1 MKLKIGTRPA
11 LLAVMSTLLAAT
23 GTACSGGGNSAEQSS
38 QAPAS
43 SSAAASSASDTY
55 PENGLPKNE
64 KVVLKYGF
72 FEGGLGREYIDL
84 AMDSF
89 KKKYPNVSFEVMYSP
104 KINTIIQTK
113 IAANDDEN
121 MFDLF
126 NTTLPGGRN
135 AMIPLVQAGKLEP
148 QDDLWDRVVADGN
161 GKTVK
166 ELAIPGIYEGA
177 LRYFNKSYNL
187 PNVVSNGGLFFNKKL
202 FEKYGWNQNPKTWD
216 EFVQLLADIKAKGII
231 PMTYPGQYPGYLDN
245 GFGFAKMFELAE
257 QNGTLD
263 TFKKNY
269 ETYALPQY
277 LAPETV
283 EVWKRIYELG
293 KKGYFPDGVAAL
305 SHTQSQMQMLQ
316 GQAAMVLTGDWVQNE
331 MKDSV
336 PPDLEWGYMAVPMGN
351 DPDSTKW
358 ISSSTSNGNYIWAAK
373 PELNKKWAKEFS
385 LWLWTLDVQK
395 ALAEKGG
402 ATPVRQEFVA
412 DKTLMESLQSAPKA
426 VLQYMSANKTVVTS
440 QIRTV
445 TLSDPAAAQAEK
457 TLTEAITEIT
467 SGKKDPVPVLE
478 QAEKLHTQ
486 ALEAQKNAK

>member
-1 MKLKIGTRPA
+1 
-11 LLAVMSTLLAAT
+11 MSTLLAAA
-23 GTACSGGGNSAEQSS
+23 GTACSSGGKSANEPS

-43 SSAAASSASDTY
+43 SSASSASAEAQASDTY
-55 PENGLPKNE
+55 PENGLPRNE

-72 FEGGLGREYIDL
+72 FEGGLGREYIDM

-113 IAANDDEN
+113 VAANDDEN
-121 MFDLF
+121 MFDMF
-126 NTTLPGGRN
+126 NTTLPGGKN
-135 AMIPLVQAGKLEP
+135 AMIPLVEAGKLEL
-148 QDDLWDRVVADGN
+148 QDDLWDREVPDGN

-187 PNVVSNGGLFFNKKL
+187 PNVSSSGGLFFNKKL
-202 FEKYGWNQNPKTWD
+202 FEKNGWNQNPRTWD
-216 EFVQLLADIKAKGII
+216 EFVQLLADIKAAGII
-231 PMTYPGQYPGYLDN
+231 PLTYPGQYTGYLDN

-263 TFKKNY
+263 TFQKNY

-316 GQAAMVLTGDWVQNE
+316 GQAAMVITGDWVQNE

-336 PPDLEWGYMAVPMGN
+336 PPDFEWGYMAVPMGN

-358 ISSSTSNGNYIWAAK
+358 IANSTSNGNYIWAAK

-426 VLQYMSANKTVVTS
+426 VLQYMSVNKTVMTS
-440 QIRTV
+440 QVRTV

-457 TLTEAITEIT
+457 TLSEAITQIT